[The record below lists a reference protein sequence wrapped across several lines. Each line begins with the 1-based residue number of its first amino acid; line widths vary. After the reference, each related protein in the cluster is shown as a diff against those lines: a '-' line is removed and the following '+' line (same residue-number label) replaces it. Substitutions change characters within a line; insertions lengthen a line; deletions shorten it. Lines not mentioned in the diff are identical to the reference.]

1 MTNDRLQMTKRS
13 FRGPFGQ
20 AFHGPTAFGAGYD
33 PSVSP
38 GQARGSLGTMLLSL
52 VVFEALEKSA

>member
-1 MTNDRLQMTKRS
+1 MTKRLV
-13 FRGPFGQ
+13 FGPFGQ
-20 AFHGPTAFGAGYD
+20 AFHSPTAFGAGYD
-33 PSVSP
+33 PSVSS